1 MLILNLL
8 MHCFL
13 KLSCPGLY
21 GSTWL
26 FMSWGTVASHY
37 LCFLQHGPVCSGLR
51 CPILVPL
58 TDFNTEKKFLYGFA
72 LLTNIYHQIP
82 ATDDNDSLFSNMKKL
97 GIDLS
102 SLVSS
107 LWEFMLAMVSTML
120 FLPAQNTL
128 LLATTGFLLKHH
140 EQMSYVW
147 PVSKFFGN
155 TVRYRRHR
163 SWDLFSLLNYCSV
176 HTL

>member
-1 MLILNLL
+1 MWINLAFHVL
-8 MHCFL
+8 GYRCFP
-13 KLSCPGLY
+13 LSLFSSTWSCLLRFALPY
-21 GSTWL
+21 SGSTHRFQYW
-26 FMSWGTVASHY
+26 
-37 LCFLQHGPVCSGLR
+37 
-51 CPILVPL
+51 
-58 TDFNTEKKFLYGFA
+58 KKFLCGVA

-82 ATDDNDSLFSNMKKL
+82 TTDGNENLFGSYMKKL

-128 LLATTGFLLKHH
+128 LLATTGFLLKPH

-147 PVSKFFGN
+147 PVSRFFGN
-155 TVRYRRHR
+155 TVRYHRHR